1 MLKIPKNIS
10 IIAAAFAPLL
20 VVIVLFIIVGNF
32 GFKKIADIR
41 QQTKTAESDKR
52 ILTQKLDILKSVQE
66 DGEKL
71 ANLVTV
77 ALPDTSPSLSAISQL
92 KILASKDGL
101 LISDL
106 KSGSSANDSKGL
118 SSVNVSFKI
127 EGPRPMVEAFI
138 NETKTFA
145 PITLVDKVK
154 MTESTPGITQAEI
167 TLKTFFAPFPTKIP
181 AVNQAMADFTASEQE
196 MLEEL
201 GSLTQPV
208 FAQVSTTSETKENP
222 FAQ

>member
-1 MLKIPKNIS
+1 MFKIPKNIS
-10 IIAAAFAPLL
+10 IIITATIPLL
-20 VVIVLFIIVGNF
+20 VVIILFVIVGNF
-32 GFKKIADIR
+32 GFKKITDVR
-41 QQTKTAESDKR
+41 QQTKTAESDKK

-66 DGEKL
+66 DGERL
-71 ANLVTV
+71 ANLVTI

-101 LISDL
+101 LITDL
-106 KSGSSANDSKGL
+106 KSGSSASDSKSL
-118 SSVNVSFKI
+118 SSVNISFKL
-127 EGPRPMVEAFI
+127 EGPRSMVEAFI

-145 PITLVDKVK
+145 PITLVDKMK
-154 MTESTPGITQAEI
+154 ITESTPGISQAEI

-181 AVNQAMADFTASEQE
+181 AVNQAMADFTAAEQE

-201 GSLTQPV
+201 GNLTQPV
-208 FAQVSTTSETKENP
+208 FAQVSTTSDIKPNP